1 MIQANELR
9 VGNLVLLNNPVY
21 RPIDTGQ
28 IHLINAITKEY
39 ASVSKLTKEPFT
51 DTYGQYLQYIEGIPI
66 TTEWLLKFRFKK
78 KLNDNK
84 VSYNKHNIIIHFV
97 NGIFTEY
104 VHQKQIKY
112 VHKLQNLFFE
122 IRGVELSGF

>member
-9 VGNLVLLNNPVY
+9 IGNYIQHEVKGLIVVNGIEPHCLDYSIRVLDGSWVY
-21 RPIDTGQ
+21 
-28 IHLINAITKEY
+28 LKNCTK
-39 ASVSKLTKEPFT
+39 VPLTE
-51 DTYGQYLQYIEGIPI
+51 ER
-66 TTEWLLKFRFKK
+66 LLKFGFKK

-112 VHKLQNLFFE
+112 VHKLQSLFFE